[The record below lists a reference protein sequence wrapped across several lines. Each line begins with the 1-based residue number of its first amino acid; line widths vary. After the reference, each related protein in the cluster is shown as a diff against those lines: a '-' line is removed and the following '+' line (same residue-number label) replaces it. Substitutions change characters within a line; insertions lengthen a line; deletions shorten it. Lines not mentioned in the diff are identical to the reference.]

1 MDMSTTPTD
10 ARALA
15 GVEDRTNGD
24 LVIRDLTVAYQQKV
38 VLRGVNARVARG
50 QVIGIIGPNGGG
62 KSTLLKAILG
72 IVPIV
77 RGSVTLFGHP
87 SATMRS
93 RIAYVPQ
100 REMVEWD
107 FPVTVWDVVMMG
119 RYPHVGWLRR
129 PGAADAKVVA
139 QVLRQVGMWEFRQ
152 TQIGQLSGGQQQRVF
167 VARALAQAAD
177 VLLLDEPFNGIDAQT
192 QEVIR
197 TIIEGGRQTGKI
209 VLLATH
215 DLVNASCA
223 CDCLCCLNLRMV
235 SYGPTQEM
243 YTPEN
248 LAATYGGPVILLGP
262 GGVAATVVPPPVSV
276 HPPHA
281 PHHGAEHPH
290 HRHVHEPLGR
300 EHE

>member
-1 MDMSTTPTD
+1 MERGS
-10 ARALA
+10 A
-15 GVEDRTNGD
+15 DRQPAANGELD
-24 LVIRDLTVAYQQKV
+24 GGLVIRDLTVAYQQRI
-38 VLRGVNARVARG
+38 VLRGVNARIERG

-72 IVPIV
+72 VVPIAH
-77 RGSVTLFGHP
+77 GSVTLFGHP
-87 SATMRS
+87 SATMRR

-100 REMVEWD
+100 REVVDWD

-129 PGAADAKVVA
+129 PGADDTRVVA
-139 QVLRQVGMWEFRQ
+139 EVLRRVGMWDARR

-197 TIIEGGRQTGKI
+197 TIVESGRQAGKI

-215 DLVNASCA
+215 DLVSASCT
-223 CDCLCCLNLRMV
+223 CDCLCCLNQRVV
-235 SYGPTQEM
+235 SYGPTQET
-243 YTPEN
+243 YTAET
-248 LAATYGGPVILLGP
+248 LAATYGGPVIMLGP
-262 GGVAATVVPPPVSV
+262 GGAASTVA
-276 HPPHA
+276 PPHA
-281 PHHGAEHPH
+281 PPPGPPPHPAHHPLEHPH

>member
-1 MDMSTTPTD
+1 MAG
-10 ARALA
+10 ARARSSRPSS
-15 GVEDRTNGD
+15 V
-24 LVIRDLTVAYQQKV
+24 
-38 VLRGVNARVARG
+38 
-50 QVIGIIGPNGGG
+50 
-62 KSTLLKAILG
+62 

-77 RGSVTLFGHP
+77 HGSVTLFGHP
-87 SATMRS
+87 SVAMRA

-100 REMVEWD
+100 REMVDWD

-129 PGAADAKVVA
+129 PGAADAARVA
-139 QVLRQVGMWEFRQ
+139 EVLRQVGMWELRH

-235 SYGPTQEM
+235 SYGPTQET
-243 YTPEN
+243 YTAAT
-248 LAATYGGPVILLGP
+248 LAATYGGPVIMLGP
-262 GGVAATVVPPPVSV
+262 GGVAATVVPPPASAP
-276 HPPHA
+276 PPHA
-281 PHHGAEHPH
+281 PHHAAEHPH

>member
-1 MDMSTTPTD
+1 M
-10 ARALA
+10 
-15 GVEDRTNGD
+15 
-24 LVIRDLTVAYQQKV
+24 AYQQKV
-38 VLRGVNARVARG
+38 VLRGVNARITRG

-77 RGSVTLFGHP
+77 RGSVTLFGRP

-93 RIAYVPQ
+93 RMAYVPQ
-100 REMVEWD
+100 REMVDWD

-129 PGAADAKVVA
+129 PGRRRCRASWPRCSGRSGCGSSAS
-139 QVLRQVGMWEFRQ
+139 

-215 DLVNASCA
+215 DLVSASCA

-235 SYGPTQEM
+235 SYGPTQET
-243 YTPEN
+243 YTAET
-248 LAATYGGPVILLGP
+248 LAATYGGPVIMLGP
-262 GGVAATVVPPPVSV
+262 GGAGRDRRAAPASA

-281 PHHGAEHPH
+281 PHHAAEHPH

>member
-1 MDMSTTPTD
+1 MDTGTMPT
-10 ARALA
+10 AALA
-15 GVEDRTNGD
+15 LSGVEDRTNGD

-38 VLRGVNARVARG
+38 VLRGVNARITPG

-72 IVPIV
+72 LVPIV

-87 SATMRS
+87 SVAMRS

-100 REMVEWD
+100 REVVDWD
-107 FPVTVWDVVMMG
+107 FPVTD
-119 RYPHVGWLRR
+119 
-129 PGAADAKVVA
+129 AAFVA
-139 QVLRQVGMWEFRQ
+139 DVLRQVGMWELRH

-197 TIIEGGRQTGKI
+197 TIIESGRQTGKI

-235 SYGPTQEM
+235 SYGPTQET
-243 YTPEN
+243 YTAQT
-248 LAATYGGPVILLGP
+248 LAATYGGPVIMLGP
-262 GGVAATVVPPPVSV
+262 GGAAATVVPPPASAY
-276 HPPHA
+276 PPHV
-281 PHHGAEHPH
+281 PHHPAEHPH

>member
-1 MDMSTTPTD
+1 MDLVMSDRSLGKVTD
-10 ARALA
+10 
-15 GVEDRTNGD
+15 GD
-24 LVIRDLTVAYQQKV
+24 GQSLVIRDLAVAYQHKI
-38 VLRGVNARVARG
+38 VLQGVNARIERG

-77 RGSVTLFGHP
+77 HGSVTLFDRP
-87 SATMRS
+87 SASMRS

-100 REMVEWD
+100 REVVDWD

-119 RYPHVGWLRR
+119 RYPHLGWLRR
-129 PGAADAKVVA
+129 PGAADTLLVA
-139 QVLRQVGMWEFRQ
+139 QVLRQVGMWELRR

-167 VARALAQAAD
+167 VARALAQEAD

-192 QEVIR
+192 QEVLR
-197 TIIEGGRQTGKI
+197 TIIERGRHTGKI

-223 CDCLCCLNLRMV
+223 CDCLCCLNQRLV
-235 SYGPTQEM
+235 SYGPTQET
-243 YTPEN
+243 YTAAI
-248 LAATYGGPVILLGP
+248 LAETYGGPVIMLGP
-262 GGVAATVVPPPVSV
+262 AGSAATVITPQAAS

-281 PHHGAEHPH
+281 PHPVEHPH
-290 HRHVHEPLGR
+290 HHHVHEPLGR

>member
-1 MDMSTTPTD
+1 MS
-10 ARALA
+10 
-15 GVEDRTNGD
+15 DRSLSSANDGD
-24 LVIRDLTVAYQQKV
+24 GQSLVIRDLAVAYQDKV
-38 VLRGVNARVARG
+38 VLQGVNARIERG

-77 RGSVTLFGHP
+77 HGSITLFGR
-87 SATMRS
+87 AAVTMRS

-100 REMVEWD
+100 REVVDWD

-119 RYPHVGWLRR
+119 RYPHLGWLRR
-129 PGAADAKVVA
+129 PGAEDTRLVA
-139 QVLRQVGMWEFRQ
+139 EVLRQVGMWDLRRL
-152 TQIGQLSGGQQQRVF
+152 QIGQLSGGQQQRVF

-197 TIIEGGRQTGKI
+197 TIIERGRQTGTI

-215 DLVNASCA
+215 DLISASCA
-223 CDCLCCLNLRMV
+223 CDCLCCLNQRLV

-243 YTPEN
+243 YTPET
-248 LAATYGGPVILLGP
+248 LAATYGGPVIVLGT
-262 GGVAATVVPPPVSV
+262 GGAAQTVVPDQVAAPPTHV
-276 HPPHA
+276 
-281 PHHGAEHPH
+281 PHHPVEHLH

-300 EHE
+300 EHD

>member
-1 MDMSTTPTD
+1 MPASRR
-10 ARALA
+10 ARS
-15 GVEDRTNGD
+15 
-24 LVIRDLTVAYQQKV
+24 
-38 VLRGVNARVARG
+38 
-50 QVIGIIGPNGGG
+50 IGIIGPNGGG

-72 IVPIV
+72 LVPIV

-87 SATMRS
+87 SVAMRS

-100 REMVEWD
+100 REMVDWD

-129 PGAADAKVVA
+129 PGAADAALVA
-139 QVLRQVGMWEFRQ
+139 EVLRQVGMWELRH

-197 TIIEGGRQTGKI
+197 TIIESGRQTGKI

-235 SYGPTQEM
+235 SYGPTQET
-243 YTPEN
+243 YTAET
-248 LAATYGGPVILLGP
+248 LAATYGGPVIMLGP
-262 GGVAATVVPPPVSV
+262 GGAAATVAAACVRASAPRPASRPPSTPIIATSTSPSVASTNDGIRRPLARRPVRLRV
-276 HPPHA
+276 HAAGPD
-281 PHHGAEHPH
+281 
-290 HRHVHEPLGR
+290 RGR
-300 EHE
+300 S